1 MWFFMIV
8 LLAEVGGAPAPAPA
22 AGTVQSAYRKLTAD
36 QLSAKKIETPPKDAQ
51 RIDVSERIRSASFG
65 HKTWLLVAPDGKQF
79 WVEYGA
85 STNSKAAL
93 FGPFP
98 VTATAP
104 SGTTPSGTSPSGT
117 KVAPPPPVL
126 PPNQR

>member
-1 MWFFMIV
+1 MWLLMIV
-8 LLAEVGGAPAPAPA
+8 LLAEVGGAPVPVTGA
-22 AGTVQSAYRKLTAD
+22 AQNAYRKLTAD

-51 RIDVSERIRSASFG
+51 RIDVSEKIRSASFG

-93 FGPFP
+93 FGPFL
-98 VTATAP
+98 VTPP
-104 SGTTPSGTSPSGT
+104 SGAPPSGGT
-117 KVAPPPPVL
+117 
-126 PPNQR
+126 

>member
-1 MWFFMIV
+1 MWLLTIV
-8 LLAEVGGAPAPAPA
+8 FLAQLGGTPAPATGA
-22 AGTVQSAYRKLTAD
+22 AQNAYRKLTAE

-51 RIDVSERIRSASFG
+51 RIDVSERIRSTSFG
-65 HKTWLLVAPDGKQF
+65 HKTWLLVTPDGKQF

-93 FGPFP
+93 FGPFL

-104 SGTTPSGTSPSGT
+104 SGATPSGGT
-117 KVAPPPPVL
+117 ASPPPPVL
-126 PPNQR
+126 PPSQR